1 VVVVVHLVGI
11 GCGFAVGRVGRLRW
25 WPAEERDMSEA
36 EMGGPAGKR
45 VGAAASTLFLSPF
58 SSEPIFLRLLPPCPS
73 PRWVFISIFFLQ
85 LLLVQQFQTLIRL
98 VFFVQFCYVEM

>member
-1 VVVVVHLVGI
+1 VGSR
-11 GCGFAVGRVGRLRW
+11 FRVGRVGSRW

-36 EMGGPAGKR
+36 EMGGPTGKR
-45 VGAAASTLFLSPF
+45 VGAAASTLFSPF
-58 SSEPIFLRLLPPCPS
+58 SSERIFLRLLPLCSS

-98 VFFVQFCYVEM
+98 VFFVQFCYVEI